1 MTTIDR
7 DNAIKQARSI
17 GMSFSSIA
25 RMLNTT
31 IGVVSNVLRKKQR
44 DHKREYAMRPKIDGE
59 RVTLGSYHVER
70 AVYCPSVAY
79 VKGLE
84 EYKNPHYRMVVSNEN
99 TIHPMADNT

>member
-1 MTTIDR
+1 MITIER

-31 IGVVSNVLRKKQR
+31 IGVVSNVLRRTPR

-70 AVYCPSVAY
+70 MVYCPSVAY

-84 EYKNPHYRMVVSNEN
+84 EYKNPRYHMVQNNDNES
-99 TIHPMADNT
+99 

>member
-1 MTTIDR
+1 MTTINR
-7 DNAIKQARSI
+7 NEAILQARSI

-31 IGVVSNVLRKKQR
+31 IGVVSNVLRRKQR
-44 DHKREYAMRPKIDGE
+44 DHKREYAMRPKINGQ

-70 AVYCPSVAY
+70 IVYCPSVAY

-84 EYKNPHYRMVVSNEN
+84 EYKNPRYRMVKHNDN
-99 TIHPMADNT
+99 QTI